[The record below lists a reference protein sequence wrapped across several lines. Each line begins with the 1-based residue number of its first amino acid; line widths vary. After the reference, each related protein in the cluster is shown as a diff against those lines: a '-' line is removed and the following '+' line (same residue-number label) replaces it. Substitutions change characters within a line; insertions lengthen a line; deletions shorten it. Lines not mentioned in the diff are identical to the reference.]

1 MQKSVDKGFVK
12 RTAAVWQQ
20 RYVEPIGEE
29 DAQAIAA
36 NVVKFLD
43 TLMEWDLRSQRTRDR
58 KETKQGE
65 DNGKQK

>member
-1 MQKSVDKGFVK
+1 MPKSADKGFVK
-12 RTAAVWQQ
+12 RTAAVWQE

-29 DAQAIAA
+29 DAQVIAT
-36 NVVKFLD
+36 NVVTFFD
-43 TLMEWDLRSQRTRDR
+43 ALMEWNLCSQRTRDG